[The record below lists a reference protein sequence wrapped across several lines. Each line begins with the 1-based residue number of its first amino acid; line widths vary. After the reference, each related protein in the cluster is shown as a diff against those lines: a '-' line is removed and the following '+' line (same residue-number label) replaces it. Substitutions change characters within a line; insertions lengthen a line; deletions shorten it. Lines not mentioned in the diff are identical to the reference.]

1 MKKIIILLVLFV
13 SVMATYAQVVTM
25 GQGTVTTYTGCAL
38 TIYDD
43 GGLTGAYS
51 PNSDYYVTIYSSDP
65 SHAAVSV
72 EIQLNGFNVHPSDT
86 FYIYDGPVVAD
97 SLLLAKLNDSLV
109 AQVSS
114 PTLKYGA
121 TIANQTGALT
131 LRFKSDAT
139 GGGDGWAML
148 SLCEAPC
155 QRINVMFDTVLSNK
169 YPKLEDD
176 GYYYVSVCP
185 GENIH
190 LVAYGEYPDNNFSYN
205 QNDQTSIFHWDL
217 GVGEIDSVGYTTLDY
232 VFDEGRGYDVSLMIE
247 DSTGCTSFIPQVFRV
262 RTSSNPISA
271 LVPLPPACTGDSLN
285 LIAGYNQVSNLQLDT
300 VQSMQATTL
309 AVSDTIFLP
318 DGQDC
323 GAGCA
328 YTSPVTFT
336 AFSPSATI
344 QSANDIL
351 YVRLSIEHSYLG
363 DIWIKLTCPN
373 GQFVS
378 LMRKASGGSS
388 GCSSIVPAS
397 EIGWQGSAGAGNQ
410 YLGLCYEPDGSNKC
424 DPNQSP
430 MGECWNYCWSNATNQ
445 GYQYACGAGHVYES
459 CNNLSIFNP
468 YYNGGQNVSTIVD
481 STNTVAMTNVYHPD
495 GSFSNLIGC
504 PMNGTWSIQVVDAFS
519 IDNGYVCGWEIALDP
534 SLMPADWSYQIVV
547 DTTYLYG
554 PGANGTE
561 IVPDTAGILDYTLY
575 VVDDVGCIYDTVMP
589 LEVHQS
595 PEPNLGDDL
604 MICHGDMITLDA
616 HYSDPQASYQWNTGD
631 QTESISVVTNGEYI
645 LNVTSDYSEQGMALY
660 CTGADTVRVGVYE
673 SPQIDYTHSA
683 IEGCAPLTIHINNQ
697 STPANA
703 DFEWY
708 VLYNNGA
715 VAMSSHQ
722 VSPTFEIEEP
732 GHYTLYLKVTT
743 QDGCVDSLIR
753 WDYIRVNAQPIAE
766 FAATPEISLMA
777 ESNGEVAFTNYSD
790 ESVMTQAGSS
800 FYWDFDD
807 GERDSSNVAPTH
819 VFAQWGDYNVT
830 LHIETEDG
838 CASEIAH
845 TVVIEQDLVF
855 PNIITPNGD
864 GINDVFAIENLN
876 TNVNLEDPDEYR
888 TNKLFIYDRW
898 GKKVYSAKNYDTFSR
913 DGQIS
918 LGQQFFDGSSLN
930 DGVYYY
936 SFYYKGKAKTVN
948 YNGSLTIMR

>member
-1 MKKIIILLVLFV
+1 MKKIFTLLALICCMTW
-13 SVMATYAQVVTM
+13 SYSQVITM
-25 GQGTVTTYTGCAL
+25 GQGTTTVYTGCVF

-43 GGLTGAYS
+43 GGLANNYS
-51 PNSDYYVTIYSSDP
+51 ANQDYFVTIYSNDP
-65 SHAAVSV
+65 SNAAVSV
-72 EIQLNGFNVHPSDT
+72 EIQLNGFDVDSTDT
-86 FYIYDGPVVAD
+86 LYIYDGPVMAD
-97 SLLLAKLNDSLV
+97 SLILAKLNNDLV
-109 AQVSS
+109 AEVSS
-114 PTLKYGA
+114 PTIKYAA
-121 TIANQTGALT
+121 TIANTTGALT
-131 LRFKSDAT
+131 LRFKSDGA
-139 GGGDGWAML
+139 GSGEGWASL

-155 QRINVMFDTVLSNK
+155 QRIHVMFDTLLSNK

-176 GYYYVSVCP
+176 GFYYITVCP
-185 GENIH
+185 GEVLH
-190 LVAYGEYPDNNFSYN
+190 LVSYGEYPDNNFSYN

-217 GVGEIDSVGYTTLDY
+217 GVDVIDSVGYSTLD
-232 VFDEGRGYDVSLMIE
+232 FEFPGGRGYDVALMIE
-247 DSTGCTSFIPQVFRV
+247 DSTGCSSHIPQVFRV
-262 RTSSNPISA
+262 RTSANPISS
-271 LVPLPPACTGDSLN
+271 LIPLPPACTGDSLN
-285 LIAGYNQVSNLQLDT
+285 LIAGYDQVSNLQLDT
-300 VQSMQATTL
+300 VQSLQATTL
-309 AVSDTIFLP
+309 AVTDTIFLP
-318 DGQDC
+318 DGVDC
-323 GAGCA
+323 GSGCS
-328 YTSPVTFT
+328 YSSPVTFT

-351 YVRLSIEHSYLG
+351 YVRLAIEHSYIG
-363 DIWIKLTCPN
+363 DVWIRLSCPN
-373 GQFVS
+373 GQYVS
-378 LMRKASGGSS
+378 LMKKYGSS
-388 GCSSIVPAS
+388 GSSSCSSAIPAS
-397 EIGWQGSAGAGNQ
+397 EYGWVGSTTSYAFFGR
-410 YLGLCYEPDGSNKC
+410 YYEPDATASTSDKC
-424 DPNQSP
+424 NPALNP

-445 GYQYACGAGHVYES
+445 GYQYACGNSKVYED
-459 CNNLSIFNP
+459 CNHISTVNPNGVSNP
-468 YYNGGQNVSTIVD
+468 YVD
-481 STNTVAMTNVYHPD
+481 STNTANMTNVYHPD
-495 GSFSNLIGC
+495 GNFSNLIGC
-504 PMNGTWSIQVVDAFS
+504 PMNGMWSIEVVDAWGS
-519 IDNGYVCGWEIALDP
+519 DNGYVCGWEIALDP
-534 SLMPADWSYQIVV
+534 SLMPADWAYQIVV

-561 IVPDTAGILDYTLY
+561 IVPDTAGTLDYTLY
-575 VVDDVGCIYDTVMP
+575 VVDDAGCIFDTIMP

-595 PEPNLGDDL
+595 PMPNLGDDL

-616 HYSDPQASYQWNTGD
+616 HYDDPNASYQWSTGD
-631 QTESISVVTNGEYI
+631 QTQTINVVTDGNYV
-645 LNVTSDYSEQGMALY
+645 LNVTSDYSQPGTTLF
-660 CTGADTVRVGVYE
+660 CTGNDTVHVGVYE

-766 FAATPEISLMA
+766 FSAMPEISLMS
-777 ESNGEVAFTNYSD
+777 ENNGEVAFTNYSD

-807 GERDSSNVAPTH
+807 GERDSTNVAPTH

-845 TVVIEQDLVF
+845 TVVIEQDLIF

-888 TNKLFIYDRW
+888 TNKLYIYDRW

-913 DGQIS
+913 NGQVT